1 MLALLVTQV
10 HSVIIVCKPLGRR
23 RLREATRSRPK
34 KKGRTMVQPTQSTA
48 RNHLLQMMAP
58 DDYALLQPHIERVH
72 LKKNDTLI
80 APNEPIKH
88 VYFPENSL
96 ASIVA
101 ISPEG
106 NRIEAG
112 IFGHEG
118 TSAVPLILGAETTP
132 LQYFIQIADG
142 ACRIG
147 APEFRSALAQ
157 SPTLLAL
164 FLRYAQSAALQ
175 TSHTALSNALHSID
189 ERLARWL
196 LMCHDRMDGD
206 ELNLTH
212 DFLSLMLGV
221 RRAGVTT
228 SLHVL
233 EGIRFIS
240 ASRGRIIIKERA
252 ALEDFA
258 ADAYGV
264 PEAEYARL
272 MRRRLSKKPHRAS
285 LRVVGRED

>member
-1 MLALLVTQV
+1 
-10 HSVIIVCKPLGRR
+10 
-23 RLREATRSRPK
+23 
-34 KKGRTMVQPTQSTA
+34 MVQPTQSTT
-48 RNHLLQMMAP
+48 RNRLFQLMAP
-58 DDYALLQPHIERVH
+58 DDFARLQPHLESVQLR
-72 LKKNDTLI
+72 KNDTLI
-80 APNEPIKH
+80 APNEPIEH

-112 IFGHEG
+112 LFGHEG
-118 TSAVPLILGAETTP
+118 TSAVPLVLGADTTP
-132 LQYFIQIADG
+132 LHYFIQIGDG
-142 ACRIG
+142 ASRIG
-147 APEFRSALAQ
+147 AAEF
-157 SPTLLAL
+157 
-164 FLRYAQSAALQ
+164 
-175 TSHTALSNALHSID
+175 HTALSNALHSID

-196 LMCHDRMDGD
+196 LMCHDRIDGD
-206 ELNLTH
+206 ELILTH

-240 ASRGRIIIKERA
+240 ASRGRIVIRQRA
-252 ALEDFA
+252 ALEAFA

-272 MRRRLSKKPHRAS
+272 MMRRLSKKPRA
-285 LRVVGRED
+285 GPPTAGQED